1 MRIEGYYPDI
11 LRDVKEF
18 AELASTE
25 NLELGAVWQ
34 ATSDLL
40 DDQFIQTATQQGIA
54 RREKMMKITPYAN
67 DSLND
72 RRFRVLAHWNDKLP
86 YTYRVLQNKL
96 NQLCGEGHYTMTLNH
111 GVYSLNIKLELTRRR
126 MFDEVAK
133 LSWQI
138 VPANILITV
147 ELRYNQHIDFY
158 CKTHGQ
164 LRPYMHNQLR
174 NEVIT

>member
-1 MRIEGYYPDI
+1 MRIEEYYPDI

-18 AELASTE
+18 AELANTE
-25 NLELGAVWQ
+25 NPELETVWQ

-72 RRFRVLAHWNDKLP
+72 RRFRVLVHWNDKLP

-96 NQLCGEGHYTMTLNH
+96 NQLCGEGHYTMMLNH
-111 GVYSLNIKLELTRRR
+111 GSYTLDIKLELTRKR

-133 LSWQI
+133 LSQRI
-138 VPANILITV
+138 IPANILIIV
-147 ELRYNQHIDFY
+147 ELRYNQYVDLY
-158 CKTHGQ
+158 NKTHGQ
-164 LRPYMHNQLR
+164 LCSYTHDQLR
-174 NEVIT
+174 NEVIA